1 MATTRIFRVSLASRI
16 FDFKKSFSLNFGF
29 KLKNP
34 KPKNSFLQ
42 LIQLI
47 PLVVEL
53 KGYLH

>member
-34 KPKNSFLQ
+34 IDSFLQ

-47 PLVVEL
+47 PLGVGL